1 LMRDPRS
8 QKPDEELK
16 FLLEFLERT
25 REGKYA
31 VIEKT
36 SLPYSRMT
44 EETDFIESIDGDF
57 YYYGV
62 S

>member
-1 LMRDPRS
+1 MRDPRS